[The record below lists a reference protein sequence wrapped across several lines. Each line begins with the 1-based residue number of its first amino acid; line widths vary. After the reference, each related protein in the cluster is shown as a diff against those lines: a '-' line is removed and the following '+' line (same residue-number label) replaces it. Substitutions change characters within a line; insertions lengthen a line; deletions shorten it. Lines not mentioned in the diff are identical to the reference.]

1 MELKEIIFSG
11 DKHRM
16 NWLRPDFP
24 YGSVWCSK
32 ELSYKVE
39 NRREGDL
46 IYTEIQLTN
55 GGAKPL
61 FTREDS
67 IEIAFP
73 LEDRYDDSEVCMKYR
88 CHTHIFCGGNVSYIM
103 ALRMGGEAPHL
114 GMTLTEGSL
123 GGYSVER
130 AASRQSNDRGC
141 FYLHP
146 SPMHFAPGETRR
158 LSWIIFPHQGRE
170 DFYNQL
176 GRFGRYVSVEADRY
190 VLFRGET
197 TRLCVT
203 PSFPARR
210 VEINGVK
217 IDPAEPRPGE
227 LGLEERPKKYIAKFA
242 AVKPGERLIRI
253 SVDGVETYC
262 RLLVQEL
269 PEKLAEA
276 RCRFIAEHQ
285 QYMGRLPGLKG
296 AYLAYDNEEQLQ
308 VYRPVNDLNGGRERV
323 GMGLLMSRYLQQGGP
338 DEGHRLEKSLLQ
350 YAEFVERELVDPQ
363 TGWVYN
369 DIGRDDSYKREY
381 NFPWYA
387 EFFVELYRQ
396 YHEQKYALY
405 AYRILKAFYNDG
417 GTAFYPIELPV
428 LTSIE
433 MLKEAGMLEEESEL
447 RGWFIRHADR
457 IAQRGCDYP
466 PSEVNYEQSIVAPAA
481 DILLQ
486 VYEMTGDKKYL
497 EAGEKQMGILEL
509 FNGQQPD
516 YHLYESAIR
525 HWDGYWFG
533 KRYMYGDTFPHY
545 WSALTGLVFARY
557 AYLTGNIAYK
567 KRADAS
573 MRGVLPLI
581 FADGT
586 ASCAYVYPHSV
597 NGVRAEYYDPY
608 ANDQDWGLYFWLRQ
622 KK

>member
-1 MELKEIIFSG
+1 MELKEIIFSQ
-11 DKHRM
+11 DKYQM
-16 NWLRPDFP
+16 NWLRPDYP
-24 YGSVWCSK
+24 YGSVWCSR

-46 IYTEIQLTN
+46 IYTEIYLTN
-55 GGAKPL
+55 GGSKPL

-73 LEDRYDDSEVCMKYR
+73 LEDRYDDSEICMKYR
-88 CHTHIFCGGNVSYIM
+88 CHTHIFCGGNVSYIL

-114 GMTLTEGSL
+114 GMALTEGSL

-130 AASRQSNDRGC
+130 APSKQSNDRGC

-146 SPMHFAPGETRR
+146 SPMHFAPGETKK
-158 LSWIIFPHQGRE
+158 LSWIIFPHEGRE
-170 DFYNQL
+170 DFYRQL
-176 GRFGRYVSVEADRY
+176 GSFSRYVSVTADRY

-197 TRLCVT
+197 TRLCVM
-203 PSFPARR
+203 PSFSAQR
-210 VEINGVK
+210 VEVNGVR
-217 IDPAEPRPGE
+217 IEPAEGE
-227 LGLEERPKKYIAKFA
+227 KKYIAKFA
-242 AVKPGERLIRI
+242 AVKPGEKLIRV
-253 SVDGVETYC
+253 SVDGVETCC

-276 RCRFIAEHQ
+276 RCRFIAERQ
-285 QYMGRLPGLKG
+285 QYTGRLSELKG

-323 GMGLLMSRYLQQGGP
+323 GMGLLMSRYLQQGGA
-338 DEGHRLEKSLLQ
+338 DEGGRMEKSLLQ
-350 YAEFVERELVDPQ
+350 YAEFVERELVDTQ

-369 DIGRDDSYKREY
+369 DIGRDDSYRREY

-396 YHEQKYALY
+396 YHNPKYALY
-405 AYRILKAFYNDG
+405 AYRILMAFYNDG

-428 LTSIE
+428 LASME
-433 MLKEAGMLEEESEL
+433 MLGEAGMTEEAEEL
-447 RGWFIRHADR
+447 RGWFITHADR

-486 VYEMTGDKKYL
+486 VYELTGEERYL
-497 EAGEKQMGILEL
+497 EAGKEQMKILEL

-516 YHLYESAIR
+516 YHLYETAIR

-557 AYLTGNIAYK
+557 ARLTKDAAYE
-567 KRADAS
+567 KRAEAS
-573 MRGVLPLI
+573 MRGVLPMI

-622 KK
+622 KEWGEHEKKKNA